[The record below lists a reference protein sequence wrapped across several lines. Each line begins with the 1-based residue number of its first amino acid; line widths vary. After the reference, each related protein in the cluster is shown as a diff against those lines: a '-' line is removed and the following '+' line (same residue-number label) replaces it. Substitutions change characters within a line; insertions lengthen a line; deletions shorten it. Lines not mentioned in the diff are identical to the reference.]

1 MNMQKEEKSRPL
13 YTYVAILVVL
23 IIINSLLAAFGE
35 IHYPKAP
42 GGVGLCLA
50 VAFMIAFALWF
61 GAWGAIAAFAGCFIG
76 YAGVLGGLPLDV
88 NLYWSLAN
96 LWQVLIPLI
105 AFKRFDADIGLRTRR
120 DFLIFLIFGW
130 LLNNLVGASW
140 GASMVAIGGLV
151 SWNDVSGIF
160 TGWFIGNLIVTIVIT
175 TLLLRYITPI
185 IQKAGVCVKK
195 YWA

>member
-61 GAWGAIAAFAGCFIG
+61 GAWGAIAAYAGCFIG
-76 YAGVLGGLPLDV
+76 LCRGARWSAAWRQPILVIGKPLAG
-88 NLYWSLAN
+88 
-96 LWQVLIPLI
+96 
-105 AFKRFDADIGLRTRR
+105 FD
-120 DFLIFLIFGW
+120 
-130 LLNNLVGASW
+130 
-140 GASMVAIGGLV
+140 
-151 SWNDVSGIF
+151 
-160 TGWFIGNLIVTIVIT
+160 T
-175 TLLLRYITPI
+175 TDSFQEI
-185 IQKAGVCVKK
+185 
-195 YWA
+195 

>member
-1 MNMQKEEKSRPL
+1 MNMQKEEKS
-13 YTYVAILVVL
+13 
-23 IIINSLLAAFGE
+23 
-35 IHYPKAP
+35 
-42 GGVGLCLA
+42 
-50 VAFMIAFALWF
+50 
-61 GAWGAIAAFAGCFIG
+61 
-76 YAGVLGGLPLDV
+76 LPLDV

-120 DFLIFLIFGW
+120 DSLIFLIFGW
-130 LLNNLVGASW
+130 LSNNLVGASW
-140 GASMVAIGGLV
+140 GASMLAIGGLA
-151 SWNDVSGIF
+151 SWSDVFGIF